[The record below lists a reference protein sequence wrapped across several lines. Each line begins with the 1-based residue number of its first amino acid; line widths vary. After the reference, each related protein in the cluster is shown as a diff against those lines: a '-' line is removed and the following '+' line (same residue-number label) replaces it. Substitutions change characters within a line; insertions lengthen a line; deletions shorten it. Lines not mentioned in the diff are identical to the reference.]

1 MRRLLR
7 IARFFIVFPVVPRA
21 MLLAFGVA
29 TLVGGTA
36 LAMNVEHSIRT
47 AAPVLLLQLFAAASG
62 FVVPARRGYY
72 DLVLTRGDSRI
83 AIAALHWAM
92 SVLPGILSWLV
103 LAAVERVCG
112 GVSLVAP
119 GTLLALFVVSTV
131 PWALTVPLPRLTGA
145 VVWLLVFALVA
156 AAFPESRASPASLVL
171 PWALLGTPPHPVATW
186 IAVMCITGTMAGAFT
201 WINRM
206 DLPLESGQ

>member
-29 TLVGGTA
+29 TLVGGAA
-36 LAMNVEHSIRT
+36 LAMNVEHPIRT
-47 AAPVLLLQLFAAASG
+47 VAPVLLLQLFAAASG

-72 DLVLTRGDSRI
+72 DLLLTRGDSRL

-103 LAAVERVCG
+103 LAAVERSG
-112 GVSLVAP
+112 GGASLVAP
-119 GTLLALFVVSTV
+119 GTLLALFIVSTM
-131 PWALTVPLPRLTGA
+131 PWSLTVPLPRLTGA
-145 VVWLLVFALVA
+145 IAWLLVFALA
-156 AAFPESRASPASLVL
+156 AAVFPESRASPASLL
-171 PWALLGTPPHPVATW
+171 FPWALLGTQPHPFATAIVVTC
-186 IAVMCITGTMAGAFT
+186 IAGTMASAFA
-201 WINRM
+201 WIDRM
-206 DLPLESGQ
+206 DVPLESGQ